1 MVFPHFHPHK
11 GGVENYIANFST
23 QLRDR
28 CGWDVSVVTTR
39 PDIGSPQQE
48 EVLGLRVFSLPRL
61 ATLSNTPVDHRWLG
75 WIRQLIRT
83 ERPDVIN
90 AHVPVPV
97 MCDVARSA
105 RGGTPFVL
113 TYHNDLVKQGLA
125 GTVAARAYQGAVL
138 GRTLRMSDRI
148 VVTSQ
153 TYVDQSPYLGR
164 HRPKLRIVPPGVDTS
179 VFHPGVSGRS
189 FAERFGTRSPIVLFV
204 GSLGP
209 THRHKGLD
217 VLIPAVAK
225 LRARFP
231 EILLVV
237 VGGGDHGRYAELV
250 RRSGVDAN
258 VTFAGYVDDDE
269 LPSYFAGADLFCLPS
284 LSTAEGFG
292 MVLAESLACG
302 TPVVASRV
310 GGMPYVVETTGGGVL
325 AEPGDVS
332 SLTNAIADLLSAPE
346 RLSAMGQRGATE
358 VARRFSWSSLTDD
371 YDAVLREAVA

>member
-1 MVFPHFHPHK
+1 MVFPHFHPHT

-28 CGWDVSVVTTR
+28 CGCDVTVVTTR
-39 PDIGSPQQE
+39 PHIESPQDE

-61 ATLSNTPVDHRWLG
+61 ATLSNTPVHHRWLS
-75 WIRQLIRT
+75 WIRRLIRA

-97 MCDVARSA
+97 MCDAARSV
-105 RGGTPFVL
+105 RGDTPFVL
-113 TYHNDLVKQGLA
+113 TYHNDLVKQGPV
-125 GTVAARAYQGAVL
+125 GTLAARAYQGAVL
-138 GRTLRMSDRI
+138 GRTLRVSDRI

-164 HRPKLRIVPPGVDTS
+164 HRRKLRIVPPGVDTS
-179 VFHPGVSGRS
+179 VFHPNVPGGW
-189 FAERFGTRSPIVLFV
+189 FAERFASRRPIVLFV

-209 THRHKGLD
+209 THRHKGLEI
-217 VLIPAVAK
+217 LIPAVAE
-225 LRARFP
+225 LRASFP

-237 VGGGDHGRYAELV
+237 VGGGDRGRYEDLA
-250 RRSGVDAN
+250 RRSSVAGN
-258 VTFAGYVDDDE
+258 VTFVGHVADAE

-292 MVLAESLACG
+292 MVLVESLACG

-310 GGMPYVVETTGGGVL
+310 GGIPYVVESTGGGVL

-332 SLTNAIADLLSAPE
+332 SLTNAIGGLLSAPE
-346 RLSAMGQRGATE
+346 RLSAIGERGAAE
-358 VARRFSWSSLTDD
+358 VARRFSWFSLVDD
-371 YDAVLREAVA
+371 YEAVLREAVA